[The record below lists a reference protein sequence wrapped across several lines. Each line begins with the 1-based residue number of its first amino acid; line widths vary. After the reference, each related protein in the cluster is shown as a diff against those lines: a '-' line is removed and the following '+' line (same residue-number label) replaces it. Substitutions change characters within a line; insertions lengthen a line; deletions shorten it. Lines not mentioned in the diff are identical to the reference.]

1 MTWIRPVRWIAV
13 TAVIVT
19 AAVTFPLG
27 AQAFAAR
34 GEEQCQPRSGVGTVQ
49 GDRSWRTGGLRT
61 AGCRAWRHIHHHRL
75 YARTSSS

>member
-1 MTWIRPVRWIAV
+1 MVRIRRVRWITV

-19 AAVTFPLG
+19 AMATFMLG

-34 GEEQCQPRSGVGTVQ
+34 GEEQCQPRSAASTGQ
-49 GDRSWRTGGLRT
+49 GDRSWRADGLRT

-75 YARTSSS
+75 SARTSS